1 MTDRKFEEITLKHG
15 QELLAKELAIEPE
28 QIILID
34 QVHENMVVEAKVG
47 VLKKADAVATNK
59 PGLCLVVR
67 VADCVPILLFDPK
80 KRAIAVVHAGWRGS
94 IQNISVKTLQ
104 FMQDKYKINPR
115 DVEVGIGPSIG
126 PCCFE
131 VKEDVANQFKPK
143 YRTMEKTIDLWQVN
157 YDQIR
162 RMGIKKENI
171 NIAKICTKC
180 NPDQYFSYRASGN
193 STCFAVGIML
203 L

>member
-1 MTDRKFEEITLKHG
+1 M
-15 QELLAKELAIEPE
+15 QE
-28 QIILID
+28 
-34 QVHENMVVEAKVG
+34 
-47 VLKKADAVATNK
+47 
-59 PGLCLVVR
+59 
-67 VADCVPILLFDPK
+67 
-80 KRAIAVVHAGWRGS
+80 
-94 IQNISVKTLQ
+94 
-104 FMQDKYKINPR
+104 KYKIKPR
-115 DVEVGIGPSIG
+115 DGEVGIGPSVG
-126 PCCFE
+126 PCCVE